1 MVAGEKW
8 RRGGLT
14 KIGSTRQMTE
24 AWIIDACRTP
34 RGIGKVGKGALAD
47 FHPQHLAATVLKAI
61 AERNNLNTA
70 EVDDIIWGTSSQ
82 RGKQGGDMGRM
93 AALDAGYDTKASGMT
108 LDRFCGSGITTV
120 NLAAASIMSG
130 MEDLVIAGGTEMMS
144 YTASTADPNSVGL
157 LDGGNLRLRA
167 RHPQTQQGICAD
179 AIATLE
185 GINRQAVDELALV
198 SQQRADHAIRNGH
211 FDKSLVPVYRE
222 DGTLA
227 LDREEFPRPQTTMEG
242 LAGLK
247 PAFAAMAGVPID
259 EQGTTLGGLINR
271 VYPDLK
277 IEHIHHAGNSSG
289 VVDGAGAVLLA
300 SPAYAEAHGL
310 KPRARVIAMANIGDS
325 PTLMLNA
332 PVPAARKVLAK
343 AGLTIDDIDL
353 FEINEAFSVVAEKF
367 IRDLKLD
374 RDKVNVNGGAMA
386 LGHPIGATGSILIGT
401 ILDELERRDLRR
413 GLVTMCAAGGM
424 APAIIIERI

>member
-1 MVAGEKW
+1 MA
-8 RRGGLT
+8 
-14 KIGSTRQMTE
+14 E

-47 FHPQHLAATVLKAI
+47 FHPQHLGATVLKAL
-61 AERNNLNTA
+61 AERNALNTA

-82 RGKQGGDMGRM
+82 RGSQGGDLGRM
-93 AALDAGYDTKASGMT
+93 AALDAGYDTRASGVT

-120 NLAAASIMSG
+120 NLAAATIMSG

-144 YTASTADPNSVGL
+144 YTSATANLTSPPM
-157 LDGGNLRLRA
+157 LDSGNLRLRA
-167 RHPQTQQGICAD
+167 RHPQSHQGVCAD

-185 GINRQAVDELALV
+185 GITRADVDALALE
-198 SQQRADHAIRNGH
+198 SQRRADVAIKGGH
-211 FDKSLVPVYRE
+211 FDRSLIPVLRD
-222 DGTLA
+222 DGSVALA
-227 LDREEFPRPQTTMEG
+227 HEEFPRPQTTAEG

-247 PAFAAMAGVPID
+247 ASFAALAEIPVDEAGN
-259 EQGTTLGGLINR
+259 TYAGLIR
-271 VYPDLK
+271 QVYPDLK
-277 IEHIHHAGNSSG
+277 IDHMHHAGNSSG
-289 VVDGAGAVLLA
+289 VVDGAAAVLLA
-300 SPAYAEAHGL
+300 SPDYARKNGL
-310 KPRARVIAMANIGDS
+310 KPRARVLAMANVGDS

-332 PVPAARKVLAK
+332 PVPAARKALAK
-343 AGLTIDDIDL
+343 AGLTPDDIDL
-353 FEINEAFSVVAEKF
+353 WEINEAFAVVAEKF

-424 APAIIIERI
+424 APAIIVERM